1 MPDYSIEKYIISNNR
16 TLGYDDFYDF
26 DRVKV
31 AFIESD
37 FDMDDDSANHFLC
50 MKDLE
55 RFDVLDDKSRF
66 YTEEGVLF
74 VNVGR
79 KQTDLLHLIC
89 AFVNKHQ
96 KRGASHEDP
105 LFYVL

>member
-37 FDMDDDSANHFLC
+37 FDMDDDSANW
-50 MKDLE
+50 
-55 RFDVLDDKSRF
+55 S
-66 YTEEGVLF
+66 
-74 VNVGR
+74 
-79 KQTDLLHLIC
+79 I
-89 AFVNKHQ
+89 
-96 KRGASHEDP
+96 
-105 LFYVL
+105 